1 MPIPQ
6 TFKVFVETKS
16 HDPNKFKIVFEEI
29 LKLGYGNIGME
40 ASPTCL
46 EQIHFYINR
55 YWRNS
60 LPSFRVY
67 YHSVRRNSIKSKLKF
82 H

>member
-29 LKLGYGNIGME
+29 LKLGYGNIGLE

-55 YWRNS
+55 Y
-60 LPSFRVY
+60 
-67 YHSVRRNSIKSKLKF
+67 
-82 H
+82 